1 MADLTFSQPARRNL
15 FVPFA
20 TALALFGIILGLVL
34 YLTPH
39 TIAEISVS
47 QPVIYAAHTVFKSN
61 SIVVGQDPSQDDLY
75 LIVTVRIQDHLRLP
89 LFIKDFTATLT
100 PANPDGTP
108 AEPITSSAV
117 QKLDI
122 PNLYTSFPALK
133 ALAAQQT
140 AQPLYRETQID
151 PGTFAEG
158 TVLLHFPVTQT
169 TWDQRKSATLT
180 IDLYHQGQLTVPI
193 PTPKP

>member
-1 MADLTFSQPARRNL
+1 MAALTFAQPARRNL
-15 FVPFA
+15 FAPIA
-20 TALALFGIILGLVL
+20 TALVLFGIVLGLVL

-39 TIAEISVS
+39 TIADISVS
-47 QPVIYAAHTVFKSN
+47 QPAIYAAHTVFKSN

-75 LIVTVRIQDHLRLP
+75 LIVTVRIQDRLRLP

-100 PANPDGTP
+100 PSNPDGTP

-140 AQPLYRETQID
+140 AQPLYREIQID
-151 PGTFAEG
+151 PGNFTEG

-169 TWDQRKSATLT
+169 TWNQRKTATLT
-180 IDLYHQGQLTVPI
+180 IDFYHQGQLSVPI

>member
-15 FVPFA
+15 VAPIA
-20 TALALFGIILGLVL
+20 TAMALLGIILGLVL

-75 LIVTVRIQDHLRLP
+75 LIVTVRIQDRLRLP

-100 PANPDGTP
+100 PSNPDGTP

-133 ALAAQQT
+133 ALAAQQS
-140 AQPLYRETQID
+140 AQPLYRETRID
-151 PGTFAEG
+151 PGNSAEG

-169 TWDQRKSATLT
+169 TWNQRKTAILT
-180 IDLYHQGQLTVPI
+180 MDFYHQGQLSVPI

>member
-1 MADLTFSQPARRNL
+1 MAALTFAQPARRNL
-15 FVPFA
+15 FAPIA
-20 TALALFGIILGLVL
+20 TALVLFGIVLGLVL

-39 TIAEISVS
+39 TIADISVS
-47 QPVIYAAHTVFKSN
+47 QPAIYAAHTVFKSN

-75 LIVTVRIQDHLRLP
+75 LIVTVRIQDRLRLP

-100 PANPDGTP
+100 PSNPDGTP

-133 ALAAQQT
+133 ALAAQQS

-151 PGTFAEG
+151 PGNSAEG

-169 TWDQRKSATLT
+169 TWNQRKTAILT
-180 IDLYHQGQLTVPI
+180 MDYYHQGQLSVPI

>member
-1 MADLTFSQPARRNL
+1 MALL
-15 FVPFA
+15 
-20 TALALFGIILGLVL
+20 GIILGLVL
-34 YLTPH
+34 CLTPH
-39 TIAEISVS
+39 TIADISVS
-47 QPVIYAAHTVFKSN
+47 QPAIYAAHTVFKSN
-61 SIVVGQDPSQDDLY
+61 SIIVGQDPSQDDLY
-75 LIVTVRIQDHLRLP
+75 LIVNVRIQDRLRLP

-100 PANPDGTP
+100 PSNPDGTP

-140 AQPLYRETQID
+140 AQPLYREIQID
-151 PGTFAEG
+151 PGNFTEG

-169 TWDQRKSATLT
+169 TWNQRKTATLT
-180 IDLYHQGQLTVPI
+180 IDFYHQGQLSVPI